1 MLHRAKNTP
10 THSFVSNLYI
20 SQYSLPENEYHLH
33 NTRYLTCTYENTKC
47 CVSEMTPSE
56 HPSSPQVLYVVYNVQ
71 FLVSCVVFCPA
82 LFSF

>member
-1 MLHRAKNTP
+1 MLCGAKNTP

-20 SQYSLPENEYHLH
+20 SQYSLPENEY
-33 NTRYLTCTYENTKC
+33 LTCTYENTEC
-47 CVSEMTPSE
+47 CVSETTPSE
-56 HPSSPQVLYVVYNVQ
+56 HPSSPQFLYGVYNVQ